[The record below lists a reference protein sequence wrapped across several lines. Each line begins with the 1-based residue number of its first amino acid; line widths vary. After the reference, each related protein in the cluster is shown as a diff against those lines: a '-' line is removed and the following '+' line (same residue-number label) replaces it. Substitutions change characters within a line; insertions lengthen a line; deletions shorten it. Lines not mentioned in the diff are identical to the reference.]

1 MSSSFLSRTILTL
14 ACCALPA
21 VGWAQINDQI
31 YQQGGTPTR
40 GDIAGSTPDEVE
52 VVVAG
57 ASQKIP
63 TNKIRKI
70 NFGGEPNELR
80 TARDHAAQGRY
91 EDAIEVLDKVNASTI
106 KRPLIQQDYQYI
118 KAFSQAKLAL
128 TGGGDKKAAEDTL
141 LKFFARYNKSTYHA
155 YECAEILGDLAVA
168 NQDFEEAGKRYGYLA
183 KAPWKDYQMRSSVLQ
198 ASAMLGQGKYAE
210 AKTKFDDVVA
220 SPLDDPAAQE
230 QKRQAMVGQAL
241 CLAETGDPAA
251 GIKLVQQ
258 VIGSNEPQQN
268 PALFGRAYNSLGRC
282 YLKSNK
288 PKDALLAYLHVDVLF
303 YQDPETHAEALYYLT
318 KLWTDVKKSERAI
331 QSRTLLQSRYAGSSW
346 AKKS

>member
-1 MSSSFLSRTILTL
+1 MSSSFFTRTSLML
-14 ACCALPA
+14 VLCALPA

-40 GDIAGSTPDEVE
+40 GDISKSSPDEVD
-52 VVVAG
+52 VIVAG
-57 ASQKIP
+57 NTQKIP

-80 TARDHAAQGRY
+80 TARDHASQGRY
-91 EDAIEVLDKVNASTI
+91 EDALEVLAKVNTSTI
-106 KRPLIQQDYQYI
+106 KRPLIQQDYLFI

-128 TGGGDKKAAEDTL
+128 TGGGDKAAAEKDL
-141 LKFFARYNKSTYHA
+141 LGFFGGNQSTFHA

-168 NQDFEEAGKRYGYLA
+168 KQDYVEAGKRYAYLA

-210 AKTKFDDVVA
+210 AKAKFDDVVA
-220 SPLDDPAAQE
+220 SPLDDPAALE
-230 QKRQAMVGQAL
+230 QKLQAKVGQAL
-241 CLAETGDPAA
+241 CLAESGDPAG
-251 GIKLVQQ
+251 GIKLVQE

-303 YQDPETHAEALYYLT
+303 YQNPETHAEALYYLT
-318 KLWTDVKKSERAI
+318 KLWTEVKKSERAI